1 MSVGYPLCNIG
12 TQNGKHAEINA
23 DQATASDQ
31 PEVAERILDAFHDAG
46 ELFLLA
52 AGYACAPNC
61 QIHDLWDSE
70 HANDHRDNVQ
80 AVPQIERSESI
91 AQGTGLRVNA
101 DGREHKADAAR

>member
-31 PEVAERILDAFHDAG
+31 PEVSEGILDAFHDAG

-52 AGYACAPNC
+52 AGYACAPNR
-61 QIHDLWDSE
+61 QVDDLWDGE
-70 HANDHRDNVQ
+70 HTHHHWNNIQ

-91 AQGTGLRVNA
+91 SQGSGLRVDA
-101 DGREHKADAAR
+101 DGREHQTDATR